1 MWINSWVAT
10 DEKNNAMEEKQI
22 QTKRNINFKVY
33 QGVKKIQGDGTTD
46 EYEFLD
52 YKESPTLNIMLLSKK
67 KMIVADIQTTT
78 P

>member
-1 MWINSWVAT
+1 
-10 DEKNNAMEEKQI
+10 MEEKQI

-67 KMIVADIQTTT
+67 R
-78 P
+78 